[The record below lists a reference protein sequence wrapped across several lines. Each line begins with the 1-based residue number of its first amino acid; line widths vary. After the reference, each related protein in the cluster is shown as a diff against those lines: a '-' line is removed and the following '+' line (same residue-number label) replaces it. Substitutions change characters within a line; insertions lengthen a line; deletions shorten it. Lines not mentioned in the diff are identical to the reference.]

1 MLMTGYSQT
10 LSKTQQSGKQ
20 LDAIDRRIVVATQAG
35 LPLVAEPYDALAEQ
49 LGLATAEVLQ
59 RLAAMQASGIIRRIA
74 AVPNHYALG
83 YTANGMSVWNV
94 TDERISELG
103 RQVGALDYVSHCYHR
118 PRHLPL
124 WPYNLFAMVH
134 GRNRGDVEA
143 KVTGIATLLGE
154 HCRGHDVLYSKRILK
169 KTGLRLKG

>member
-1 MLMTGYSQT
+1 MLMTAYSQT
-10 LSKTQQSGKQ
+10 LSKAQQSDKQ
-20 LDAIDRRIVVATQAG
+20 LDATDRRIIVATQAG
-35 LPLVAEPYDALAEQ
+35 LPLVAEPYEALAEQ

-134 GRNRGDVEA
+134 GHNSPDVEA
-143 KVTGIATLLGE
+143 KVAGIATLLGE
-154 HCRGHDVLYSKRILK
+154 HCRGHEVLYSKRILK